1 MGQIIEYQKSTAS
14 GSKDIEIKPFE
25 FVAKV
30 QFLQDDNEKEI
41 NDVPLISSQISFEKC
56 VSKQQISL

>member
-25 FVAKV
+25 FVAKD
-30 QFLQDDNEKEI
+30 QDDNEKEI
-41 NDVPLISSQISFEKC
+41 NDVTLISSQISFEKC

>member
-14 GSKDIEIKPFE
+14 GCKDIEIKPFE

-30 QFLQDDNEKEI
+30 QFLQDEKEI

>member
-14 GSKDIEIKPFE
+14 GCKDIEIKPFE
-25 FVAKV
+25 FVAKD
-30 QFLQDDNEKEI
+30 QDDNEKEI